1 MAKELGKNFEPQQ
14 AEEKIYSN
22 WLDKGYFKAEI
33 DKSKKPFSII
43 MPPPNVTGQLHIGHA
58 LDFTTQDI
66 LIRTK
71 RMQGYN
77 TLWLPGTDHASIS
90 TELKVVER
98 MREQEGLTK
107 DDITRE
113 QFLER
118 AWAWTDEFGGK
129 IISQAKKLGS
139 SCDFSRQRFTLDEG
153 CSDAVLEVFM
163 RLYEKGYI
171 YRGEKLI
178 NWCPQCNTSI
188 SDAEVDHEDV
198 NGAYYHFFYTV
209 KETGE
214 QLKFLTS
221 RPETILGDTAIA
233 VNPNDERYSHLVGKT
248 VVVPIVNR
256 EIPIIADEY
265 VDVEFGTGVV
275 KITPAHDP
283 NDFEVGQRHNLP
295 IINVLND
302 DATMNANAGP
312 EFEGLDR
319 YDARKKV
326 VEVFTKLGQF
336 IKKEDVTHAV
346 GKHERCGI
354 IVEPMIKLQWFVKM
368 EEMAKPAL
376 EALKTGDLNFV
387 PERFGKTYSGWL
399 ENIHDWCISRQLWW
413 GHRIPVYY
421 CADCGHYEVAKAQP
435 EKCSKCGCTT
445 LNQDEDSLDTWF
457 SSALWPFSTMGWP
470 EKTEDLEHFYPTSVL
485 VTAYDIIFFWV
496 VRMVFSGIEQTGEV
510 PFKDVLIHGLVRDE
524 QGRKMSKSLGNGVDP
539 IEIIDQYGTDV
550 LRMSLIMGTSPGN
563 DIRFSMSKLEP
574 NRNFLNKVWNASK
587 FVLMNIEGADI
598 DSVKLEDLTPADKW
612 ILSKCNTV
620 VKEVT
625 ASIEKYELGMACQKV
640 YDFIWD
646 EYCDWYIEMVKP
658 RLYNE
663 ADPTRLAAL
672 HVLNKVLVDS
682 LKLLHPFAPF
692 ITEELFGAVCEKEES
707 IMISTFPVFEERFS
721 FSQDE
726 TEIELMKET
735 VRRIRNTRAEMNV
748 PPSKK
753 STVFVVSENANTRE
767 IFERGAVFFKTL
779 GYAETLVVQ
788 GDKVGIA
795 DDAVSVVGEGLV
807 VYIPFAELVDIEKE
821 IERLNQEKA
830 KLQKEVER
838 VVNKLGNESFVS
850 KAPEKIILEERAKQE
865 KYENMLKE
873 VDAQIQKLSK

>member
-1 MAKELGKNFEPQQ
+1 MAKELGKNFEPKKS
-14 AEEKIYSN
+14 EEQIYNS
-22 WLDKGYFKAEI
+22 WLESGYFKAEI
-33 DKSKKPFSII
+33 DKSKKPFTII

-77 TLWLPGTDHASIS
+77 ALWLPGTDHASIS
-90 TELKVVER
+90 TELKVVEK
-98 MREQEGLTK
+98 MRNEEGLTK
-107 DDITRE
+107 DDVTRE

-118 AWAWTDEFGGK
+118 AWAWTDEYGGK
-129 IISQAKKLGS
+129 IINQAKKLGS
-139 SCDFSRQRFTLDEG
+139 SCDFTRQRFTLDEG

-163 RLYEKGYI
+163 RLHEKGYI
-171 YRGEKLI
+171 YRGEKLV

-188 SDAEVDHEDV
+188 SDAEVDHEDIK
-198 NGAYYHFFYTV
+198 GAYYHFYYTV

-221 RPETILGDTAIA
+221 RPETILADTAVA
-233 VNPNDERYSHLVGKT
+233 VNPNDDRYKHLVGKT
-248 VVVPIVNR
+248 VTVPIVNR

-265 VDVEFGTGVV
+265 VEMDFGTGVV

-302 DATMNANAGP
+302 DATMNANAGKD
-312 EFEGLDR
+312 FEGMDR
-319 YDARKKV
+319 FDARKKV
-326 VEVFTKLGQF
+326 VEMFTEIGQF
-336 IKKEDVTHAV
+336 IKKEEVEHAV
-346 GKHERCGI
+346 GKHERCGV
-354 IVEPMIKLQWFVKM
+354 IVEPLIKLQWFVKM
-368 EEMAKPAL
+368 SEMAKPAL
-376 EALKTGDLNFV
+376 EALQTGDLNFV
-387 PERFGKTYSGWL
+387 PDRFGKTYSGWL

-421 CADCGHYEVAKAQP
+421 CAECGEYEVSKTQP

-445 LNQDEDSLDTWF
+445 LKQDEDSLDTWF
-457 SSALWPFSTMGWP
+457 SSALWPFSTLGWP
-470 EKTEDLEHFYPTSVL
+470 NNTEDLEHFYPTSVL

-496 VRMVFSGIEQTGEV
+496 VRMVFSGIEQTGKV

-563 DIRFSMSKLEP
+563 DIRFSNSKLEP
-574 NRNFLNKVWNASK
+574 NRNFLNKVWNATK
-587 FVLMNIEGADI
+587 FVLMNIEGEDI
-598 DSVKLEDLTPADKW
+598 ENVNLEDLTPADKW
-612 ILSKCNTV
+612 ILSKCNTTI
-620 VKEVT
+620 KEVT
-625 ASIEKYELGMACQKV
+625 ASIEKYELGLACQKV

-658 RLYNE
+658 RLYNKE
-663 ADPTRLAAL
+663 DKTRLAAL
-672 HVLNKVLVDS
+672 HVLHKVLVDS
-682 LKLLHPFAPF
+682 LKILHPFTPF
-692 ITEELFGAVCEKEES
+692 ITEELFGAVCENEES
-707 IMISTFPVFEERFS
+707 IMISDFPVYEERFN
-721 FSQDE
+721 FVQDE

-735 VRRIRNTRAEMNV
+735 VRKIRNTRAEMNV

-753 STVFVVSENANTRE
+753 ATVFVVSENTNTRE
-767 IFERGAVFFKTL
+767 IFERGSVFFKTL
-779 GYAETLVVQ
+779 AYADALEVQ
-788 GDKVGIA
+788 SDKTGIS
-795 DDAVSVVGEGLV
+795 DDAVSIVGDGLV
-807 VYIPFAELVDIEKE
+807 IYIPFAELVDIEKE
-821 IERLNQEKA
+821 IERLNQEKV

-838 VVNKLGNESFVS
+838 VINKLSNEKFVS
-850 KAPEKIILEERAKQE
+850 KAPESLVNEEKAKQE

-873 VDAQIQKLSK
+873 VELQIEKLNK

>member
-14 AEEKIYSN
+14 SEEKIYSN
-22 WLDKGYFKAEI
+22 WLNKGYFKAEV

-77 TLWLPGTDHASIS
+77 ALWLPGTDHASIS

-98 MREQEGLTK
+98 MRNEEGLTK

-113 QFLER
+113 EFLER
-118 AWAWTDEFGGK
+118 AWAWTNEFGDK

-139 SCDFSRQRFTLDEG
+139 SCDYSRQRFTLDEG

-171 YRGEKLI
+171 YRGERLV

-188 SDAEVDHEDV
+188 SDAEVNHEDID
-198 NGAYYHFFYTV
+198 GAYYHFFYVV

-214 QLKFLTS
+214 KLNFLTS

-233 VNPNDERYSHLVGKT
+233 VNPKDERYSHLVGKT
-248 VVVPIVNR
+248 VIVPIVNR
-256 EIPIIADEY
+256 EIPIVADNY
-265 VDVEFGTGVV
+265 VDLEFGTGVV

-302 DATMNANAGP
+302 DATMNANAGS

-319 YDARKKV
+319 FEARKKV
-326 VEVFTKLGQF
+326 VEMFTELGQF
-336 IKKEDVTHAV
+336 TKKEDVVHAV
-346 GKHERCGI
+346 GKHERCNV
-354 IVEPMIKLQWFVKM
+354 IVEPLIKLQWFVKM

-376 EALKTGDLNFV
+376 EALQSGDLNFV
-387 PERFGKTYSGWL
+387 PDRFGKVYSGWL
-399 ENIHDWCISRQLWW
+399 ENIRDWCISRQLWW

-421 CADCGHYEVAKAQP
+421 CQECGEFEVAKAQP
-435 EKCSKCGCTT
+435 EKCSKCGSSN
-445 LNQDEDSLDTWF
+445 LKQDEDTLDTWF

-470 EKTEDLEHFYPTSVL
+470 NSTEDLEHFYPTSVL

-496 VRMVFSGIEQTGEV
+496 VRMVFSGIEQTGQV

-539 IEIIDQYGTDV
+539 IEIIDQHGTDV

-574 NRNFLNKVWNASK
+574 NRNFLNKVWNATK

-598 DSVKLEDLTPADKW
+598 ESVSIEDLTPADKW
-612 ILSKCNTV
+612 ILSKCNTLI
-620 VKEVT
+620 KEVT
-625 ASIEKYELGMACQKV
+625 TSVDKYELGLACQKV
-640 YDFIWD
+640 YDFVWD

-658 RLYNE
+658 RLYNTE
-663 ADPTRLAAL
+663 DPTRLAAL
-672 HVLNKVLVDS
+672 HVLHKVLVDC

-692 ITEELFGAVCEKEES
+692 ITEELFGAVCENEES
-707 IMISTFPVFEERFS
+707 IMISNFPVYEERFS
-721 FSQDE
+721 FVKEES
-726 TEIELMKET
+726 EIELMKET
-735 VRRIRNTRAEMNV
+735 VRKIRNTRAEMNV

-753 STVFVVSENANTRE
+753 STVYVVSDNESTRT
-767 IFERGAVFFKTL
+767 IFENGSVFFKTL
-779 GYAETLVVQ
+779 GYADTLVVQ
-788 GDKVGIA
+788 KDKSGIA

-821 IERLNQEKA
+821 IERLNVEKA
-830 KLQKEVER
+830 KLQKEVDR
-838 VVNKLGNESFVS
+838 VVNKLSNESFVS
-850 KAPEKIILEERAKQE
+850 KAPDKIINEEKAKQE
-865 KYENMLKE
+865 KYENMLNE
-873 VDAQIQKLSK
+873 VEQQIQKLLK